1 MTVAHVMKLPINK
14 SLRGRA
20 RELRKNSTLSEVLF
34 WNAVKNKQLNG
45 LDFDRQKVI
54 GNYIADFYCP
64 QLNIVIEIDGCS
76 HATKQE
82 YDKSRDEYL
91 KSLGLHILHVYDED
105 VKRDMKAVLFM
116 VSVFCEKYL
125 QDK

>member
-1 MTVAHVMKLPINK
+1 MKIPANK

-20 RELRKNSTLSEVLF
+20 RELRKNSTLAEVLF
-34 WNAVKNKQLNG
+34 WNVVKNKQLNG

-54 GNYIADFYCP
+54 GNYIVDFYCP
-64 QLNIVIEIDGCS
+64 QLNVVIEIDGCS

-91 KSLGLHILHVYDED
+91 KSLGMHILHVYDED
-105 VKRDMKAVLFM
+105 VKRDMDGVLRM
-116 VSVFCEKYL
+116 VSGFCEKYL